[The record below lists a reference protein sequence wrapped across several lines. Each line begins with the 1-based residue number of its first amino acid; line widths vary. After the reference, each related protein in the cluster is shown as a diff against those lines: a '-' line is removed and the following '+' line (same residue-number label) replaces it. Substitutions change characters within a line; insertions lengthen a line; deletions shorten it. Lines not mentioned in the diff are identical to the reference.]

1 MNHVRPK
8 AILKVHFVKNPYYST
23 FHLLI
28 MLWIRDQSGR
38 NHSVLEINGFCGY
51 LNPQSPLECNSLG
64 KNSFPDFLPPLTY
77 PNNTE
82 EGDYSASDLYDAIT
96 WAFNISVMWNME
108 FFLLNCPHSDG
119 FLVSIIKS

>member
-8 AILKVHFVKNPYYST
+8 AILKVHFVKTSYYST

-38 NHSVLEINGFCGY
+38 NLSVLEINGFCGY

-64 KNSFPDFLPPLTY
+64 KNSFPDVLPTP
-77 PNNTE
+77 PSCNTE
-82 EGDYSASDLYDAIT
+82 EADYSASDLHDAII
-96 WAFNISVMWNME
+96 WVVNV
-108 FFLLNCPHSDG
+108 
-119 FLVSIIKS
+119 